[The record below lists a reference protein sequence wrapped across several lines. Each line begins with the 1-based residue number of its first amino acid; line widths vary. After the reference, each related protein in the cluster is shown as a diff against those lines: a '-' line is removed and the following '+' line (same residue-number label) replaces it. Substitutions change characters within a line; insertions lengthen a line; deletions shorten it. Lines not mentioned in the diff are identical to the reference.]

1 MKKAS
6 TILTKAVIAVL
17 FCFGLS
23 VSAQNGAKSVAVD
36 NFFSHVF
43 SPDSL
48 QGFDEATNSAAA
60 VANGCYGNEFKMF
73 MLRAKRQF
81 INAKYNVNV
90 AAPLLP
96 FQNDPVVIPA
106 KIQMKGGAALPSS
119 GACSNED
126 FEDATANSGPQAGGA
141 VTGWSFFGGTGAD
154 FCNPPVV
161 NGATANYTVYNGPI
175 GDPNMG
181 TTASSITASYFDA
194 ISNTQ
199 PAGACFV
206 RLNNGSSGAKVIRMS
221 KTYTVNPN
229 NALFQYAYRAVL
241 NNPGHSCCDQ
251 PGFKITVTITNTVT
265 NTSTILACPQVS
277 VAAGT
282 ACGTSSASP
291 TFSTYNS
298 YQYTNWIPSSI
309 DLSGN
314 IGNQVTLDVYAID
327 CSLGGH
333 PGYVY
338 FDAKCSP
345 MTIVGNGNQ
354 FPAGTPSINIP
365 TCGSNGATIT
375 LPAGLGP
382 YSWVG
387 GPLNP
392 VPPSYSTPSFTNQT
406 YTTSVSGPYTVVM
419 NPAGSCVPITKTLNV
434 VVTPAPQLFA
444 SIIQAG
450 CSSTAA
456 VASCT
461 AAGSASVN
469 PTIIW
474 SPVPFSL
481 GGGSTTA
488 TYLPPGTATVLT
500 VTATDNNNC
509 PVTKTL
515 NLLPAPPAV
524 TFSVINTS
532 LSNSITCS
540 NPVVT
545 LSTTTSYTYG
555 TLSYSWTSTS
565 FTSAAATASVTQPQ
579 TVQATAYDPLTGC
592 SVNTV
597 LTIPINTTAPT
608 STVSPLSQ
616 TITCGPGSVQTF
628 TSVVTN
634 TNTGYSHCWI
644 SPGSPAPVCNTG
656 TTSLFVAGAAGIYTN
671 VVTNPANG
679 CIVTKTVALAT
690 TTGFPTY
697 NVTSSTNFTIGCAPT
712 KNTTT
717 LNIVNVQTTPTPGGQ
732 VTFTIL
738 APGFTGTYN
747 ASSFATSTVITV
759 PGTYTVIAKDVNNSC
774 ETRFNVPI
782 IQNTVAPS
790 SSISIS
796 NNIVN
801 SLSLNCYTP
810 NVVALGTST
819 VPNAGISWVIPSG
832 TNIPQSTVSIAVTT
846 NTSSTSV
853 GTYSLKVEDP
863 NNGCVSFLPFP
874 VSQSI
879 QPPIASISAQPSPS
893 VVTCRGIP
901 VTLLNVSTPGS
912 GPGLSVPVVSWAG
925 PSPQIPAGPIS
936 TYNAYVAGVYTITV
950 RNAANGCT
958 ATATRQVND
967 DVVPP
972 IVSTNTV
979 PFVLDCSQPSVK
991 IFPLVSNSTSS
1002 LQYSWYAEDP
1012 GNQQGI
1018 TPQFAIGNP
1027 TTNVTQPGEYRVD
1040 IFNPANGCAST
1051 ATFMV
1056 LPGDLT
1062 ATFVTSPTTGFAP
1075 LTVNFTNNSSSSGT
1089 VAPTASITSNWNF
1102 GNGSPIVTTTANVG
1116 VATVYNSPG
1125 TYTVYLI
1132 ATKGSCKD
1140 TAMQVVTVDLASKL
1154 TVPNV
1159 FTPNGDGA
1167 NDKFKLLTQNL
1178 TNIEAIIYDRWGN
1191 KVFEMISEKGNI
1203 EWDGTNQ
1210 YGKQSATGTYFYV
1223 IKASGK
1229 DGKEYEEK
1237 GTISLYR

>member
-17 FCFGLS
+17 FCLGFS
-23 VSAQNGAKSVAVD
+23 VSAQNAAKSVAVD
-36 NFFSHVF
+36 NFFNHVF
-43 SPDSL
+43 DADSL
-48 QGFDEATNSAAA
+48 QGFDESANSAAA
-60 VANGCYGNEFKMF
+60 VANGCYGNEFKVF

-106 KIQMKGGAALPSS
+106 KIQMKGGASLPSS

-141 VTGWSFFGGTGAD
+141 VNGWSFFGGTGAD

-161 NGATANYTVYNGPI
+161 TGATANYTVFNGPFVDATI
-175 GDPNMG
+175 NN
-181 TTASSITASYFDA
+181 AVITSYFDA
-194 ISNTQ
+194 VSSTQ

-206 RLNNGSSGAKVIRMS
+206 RLNNLSSGGKVIRMS
-221 KTYTVNPN
+221 KTYTVSPA
-229 NALFQYAYRAVL
+229 NALFQYAYRAIL

-251 PGFKITVTITNTVT
+251 PGFKITVTITNTLT
-265 NTSTILACPQVS
+265 QTSTVLACPQVS

-282 ACGTSSASP
+282 ACGTSTSAP
-291 TFSTYNS
+291 TFSTFGG
-298 YQYTNWIPSSI
+298 YQYTAWVPSSI

-314 IGNQVTLDVYAID
+314 LGNQVTLDVYAID

-345 MTIVGNGNQ
+345 MTIVGNNNP
-354 FPAGTPSINIP
+354 FPAGSPSINIP

-382 YSWVG
+382 YSWIG

-444 SIIQAG
+444 SINQAG

-461 AAGSASVN
+461 TAGSASVN
-469 PTIIW
+469 PSIIW

-481 GGGSTTA
+481 GSGSTSA

-500 VTATDNNNC
+500 VTATDGNNC
-509 PVTKTL
+509 PVSKTL
-515 NLLPAPPAV
+515 SLLPAPPAV

-532 LSNSITCS
+532 LSTSITCA

-545 LSTTTSYTYG
+545 LSTTSTYTYG
-555 TLSYSWTSTS
+555 TLTYSWTSTT
-565 FTSAAATASVTQPQ
+565 FTSSAATASVTQPQ
-579 TVQATAYDPLTGC
+579 TIQATAYDQATGC

-597 LTIPINTTAPT
+597 ITIPINTIAPT
-608 STVSPLSQ
+608 STASPLSQ
-616 TITCGPGSVQTF
+616 TITCSVSSIQTL

-634 TNTGYSHCWI
+634 TNSGFSHCWY
-644 SPGSPAPVCNTG
+644 SPGSPAPVCNTASV
-656 TTSLFVAGAAGIYTN
+656 SLFYATSPGIYTC

-679 CIVTKTVALAT
+679 CINTKTLVLTSSA
-690 TTGFPTY
+690 GFPTFS
-697 NVTSSTNFTIGCAPT
+697 VTSSSNFSIGCAPT

-717 LNIVNVQTTPTPGGQ
+717 LNIVGANTAPVPGGVVQ
-732 VTFTIL
+732 FTIL
-738 APGFTGTYN
+738 APGFTGTYVAN
-747 ASSFATSTVITV
+747 STSQSTVLTA
-759 PGTYTVIAKDVNNSC
+759 PGTYTVITRDINNNC
-774 ETRFNVPI
+774 ETRLNVPI
-782 IQNTVAPS
+782 IQNTIAPS
-790 SSISIS
+790 SSVAVNNVIS
-796 NNIVN
+796 NA
-801 SLSLNCYTP
+801 LSLNCYTP
-810 NVVALGTST
+810 NLVATGIST
-819 VPNAGISWVIPSG
+819 VQSAVISWVTPSG
-832 TNIPQSTVSIAVTT
+832 TNIPQPTVAISVTT
-846 NTSSTSV
+846 NTSSTTV
-853 GTYSLKVEDP
+853 GTYSVKVEDP
-863 NNGCVSFLPFP
+863 NNGCISFLPFP

-879 QPPIASISAQPSPS
+879 QPPIASITAQPSPS
-893 VVTCRGIP
+893 VVNCYGIP
-901 VTLLNVSTPGS
+901 VTLLNSSNPGS
-912 GPGLSVPVVSWAG
+912 GPGLSVPAVSWVG
-925 PSPQIPAGPIS
+925 PSPQIPAGAIS
-936 TYNAYVAGVYTITV
+936 QYNAYVAGVYTLTV

-972 IVSTNTV
+972 IVATNTV

-991 IFPLVSNSTSS
+991 IFPVVTNSNSTM
-1002 LQYSWYAEDP
+1002 QYNWFADNP

-1018 TPQFAIGNP
+1018 TPQFSVGNP
-1027 TTNVTQPGEYRVD
+1027 TTNVTQPGEYFVN
-1040 IFNPANGCAST
+1040 IFNPVNGCAST
-1051 ATFMV
+1051 ATFQV
-1056 LPGDLT
+1056 LSGDLT
-1062 ATFVTSPTTGFAP
+1062 ATFVTSPANGTAP
-1075 LTVNFTNNSSSSGT
+1075 LTVNFTNNSASSGT
-1089 VAPTASITSNWNF
+1089 VAPTASITSNWSF
-1102 GNGSPIVTTTANVG
+1102 GNGAPVLTTTSNINVS
-1116 VATVYNSPG
+1116 TIYNNPG
-1125 TYTVYLI
+1125 TYTVMLI
-1132 ATKGSCKD
+1132 AQKGSCKD
-1140 TAMQVVTVDLASKL
+1140 SAMQVIMVDIPSKL
-1154 TVPNV
+1154 IVPNV

-1167 NDKFKLLTQNL
+1167 NDKLRLLTQNL
-1178 TNIEAIIYDRWGN
+1178 TNIEAVIYDRWGN
-1191 KVFEMISEKGNI
+1191 KVFEMTSASGNI
-1203 EWDGTNQ
+1203 EWDGMNQ
-1210 YGKQSATGTYFYV
+1210 YGNKAATGTYFYV
-1223 IKASGK
+1223 IKATGK
-1229 DGKEYEEK
+1229 DGKDYEEK
-1237 GTISLYR
+1237 GTVSLYR